1 MDQESTKTREHSSG
15 VSVET
20 AFWLVPKTN
29 FRAAASCAADIQVP
43 AALAAYQASPAVIE
57 DQSMIGCQL
66 DFDNYFVIDQACPRS
81 LLGVGVSKIVLEV
94 KAVYRVKWKVAV
106 PQDEVARDE
115 DTVNVCVSTAST
127 VPSSGSGEV
136 HLHAAASG
144 AENTT
149 SLVPSPTKKARV
161 LERSRSDPKLI
172 TRELLDI
179 MKTAADTGAFY
190 STDPND
196 NKTVEFWARWTVRG
210 AKNSA
215 KKDAAAGT
223 GAGIVEK
230 PMILT
235 LFGKFLCKLLVDHD
249 SYEALPKIVGCFK
262 DLATLGVEVPAAGKF
277 LEELAR
283 FDIAGDNEF
292 SQDGLT
298 LADITTLF
306 SSNLYLHYRRRRL
319 LARFDQAHAA
329 EGAARQKLLF
339 ELCSA
344 KDLPQ
349 TIADTV
355 HRARTL
361 WNLDLPEGQRLS
373 FALESKEN
381 AAVAAQWAPGEA
393 IGSLLPFV
401 DMQSKV
407 EGKYD
412 DFAATCA
419 VLNRNGLCEQ
429 ITNPVVKQ
437 VHLLLAAMQETT
449 VEAAAAGADAS
460 GRLRAVLLEVAKCR
474 LGAAF
479 TDEATLDST

>member
-1 MDQESTKTREHSSG
+1 
-15 VSVET
+15 V
-20 AFWLVPKTN
+20 
-29 FRAAASCAADIQVP
+29 
-43 AALAAYQASPAVIE
+43 
-57 DQSMIGCQL
+57 
-66 DFDNYFVIDQACPRS
+66 
-81 LLGVGVSKIVLEV
+81 
-94 KAVYRVKWKVAV
+94 
-106 PQDEVARDE
+106 RD
-115 DTVNVCVSTAST
+115 STAST

-161 LERSRSDPKLI
+161 LERTRSDPKSI

-196 NKTVEFWARWTVRG
+196 NKTVEFWVR
-210 AKNSA
+210 
-215 KKDAAAGT
+215 T
-223 GAGIVEK
+223 
-230 PMILT
+230 
-235 LFGKFLCKLLVDHD
+235 FLCKLIWDDD
-249 SYEALPKIVGCFK
+249 SYETLPKIVGCFK
-262 DLATLGVEVPAAGKF
+262 DLAGLGVEVTAAGKF
-277 LEELAR
+277 LEELAT
-283 FDIAGDNEF
+283 FDIAGDDEF

-298 LADITTLF
+298 LADITTLV

-319 LARFDQAHAA
+319 LARLEQAHAA
-329 EGAARQKLLF
+329 EGAARRKLLF

-349 TIADTV
+349 TIVDTV

-361 WNLDLPEGQRLS
+361 WNMDLPEGQRLS

-407 EGKYD
+407 EATYD

-429 ITNPVVKQ
+429 ITNPVIKQ

-449 VEAAAAGADAS
+449 VAAAAAGADAS
-460 GRLRAVLLEVAKCR
+460 GRLRTVLLEVAKCR

-479 TDEATLDST
+479 TDEATLASTWPQEYGGKVGQAMVSEGCAHRA